1 MKEFGSMSRSATT
14 IVDVLRHN
22 RGEYVSGEQIS
33 QMMDISRTAVWK
45 HIQGLRREGYV
56 IESNPRQGYRLAATP
71 DLLLP
76 REVLNLLKTDYIG
89 RRIHHFMTIGST
101 NQEAKRF
108 AADGEPEGAIVVAE
122 QQTAGR
128 GRLSRQWFSP
138 KTGGIWFSVILR
150 PGVQPAEAAKFTF
163 LGAVAVANAIR
174 LATGLAVEI
183 KWPND
188 IHYQGRKLVGIL
200 TELNAE
206 WDAINYIVM
215 GVGINVNI
223 AADAFPAELRESA
236 TSLQRETG
244 ETVSRQ
250 QLLCHILE
258 QFETLYN
265 DVKTGGFA
273 SVFTAWR
280 GMNCT
285 LGREVCVSSA
295 HQRLVGVAVDIDDD
309 GALIIRKQDGG
320 RERVVAGDVT
330 LRGMKGTDSWRN
342 VEGRVET

>member
-1 MKEFGSMSRSATT
+1 MKECGSMSRSATK
-14 IVDVLRHN
+14 ILDLLRHN
-22 RGEYVSGEQIS
+22 AGEYVSGEQIS
-33 QMMDISRTAVWK
+33 QLMDVSRTAVWK
-45 HIQGLRREGYV
+45 HIQGLRREGYI
-56 IESNPRQGYRLAATP
+56 IESNPRQGYRLAAAP

-76 REVLNLLKTDYIG
+76 REVSNGLKTDYIG
-89 RRIHHFMTIGST
+89 RIIHHFMTIGST

-108 AADGEPEGAIVVAE
+108 AAEDEPEGAIVVAE

-150 PGVQPAEAAKFTF
+150 PEVQPAEAAKFTF

-174 LATGLAVEI
+174 AVTGLAVEI

-200 TELNAE
+200 TELHAE

-215 GVGINVNI
+215 GIGINVNI
-223 AADAFPAELRESA
+223 ATDVFPEEIREIA

-244 ETVSRQ
+244 HTVSRQ
-250 QLLCHILE
+250 QLLRHILA
-258 QFETLYN
+258 QLETLYN
-265 DVKTGGFA
+265 NVKTAGFA

-280 GMNCT
+280 HMNCT
-285 LGREVCVSSA
+285 LGREVCVSSV

-309 GALIIRKQDGG
+309 GALIIRKQDGS
-320 RERVVAGDVT
+320 RERVVAGDVS
-330 LRGMKGTDSWRN
+330 LRGTEETASWKN
-342 VEGRVET
+342 VEEG